1 MKFLR
6 SAVVSLLALGCVSLV
21 SCSKEDGKGSG
32 EPGGS
37 FTVDG
42 KAYKVAKAYMT
53 YYGEKGAAENRWGHV
68 DLWFDFDESGNQES
82 GVELD
87 FAVPEGAA
95 KLTAGTYP
103 YDMDGDTP
111 APCYF
116 DGDVWDDDLDLSGTI
131 AKGRVIVSV
140 SGDTYTIRLE
150 NCIIE
155 SDYSSA
161 QIGTISGSYTGPL
174 LYDDNDYSQES
185 AVGKNIL
192 KSRLRS
198 RTEK

>member
-140 SGDTYTIRLE
+140 SGILIPSVWKTASSSPTTLRHKSERYPVRIRGRCCMTIT
-150 NCIIE
+150 IIRRN
-155 SDYSSA
+155 
-161 QIGTISGSYTGPL
+161 Q
-174 LYDDNDYSQES
+174 
-185 AVGKNIL
+185 
-192 KSRLRS
+192 RS
-198 RTEK
+198 ERTH